1 MLRLVLPLILIANA
15 TWADIGKVAEIQ
27 GSGVIKRDKTVITGE
42 QGSPVQMQDTVATAQ
57 GRMNLHF
64 KDDTR
69 VDVTEHSRMVIDEFV
84 YDANSG
90 TGSLSMKATLGAVRY
105 ASGSIAKN
113 SRRNVNIQTPSATI
127 GVRGTDFVMIVDEL
141 GGSMI
146 TLLPSCNDQG
156 MCITGEI
163 TVTSDTGTVIMNQ
176 AFETTVVEHSGTQ
189 PTEPIKLNLPE
200 DMLTGMLIVR
210 KTAPYDEAAASAES
224 IQNVLDIDFLEFN
237 KLDKDHLAEQTKNI
251 WVTDLDNN
259 NYLNEVYIDQLKNLM
274 KEIVVLFQN
283 SLDIQNAEFLRI
295 REQGLDP
302 ETGIYYADEPPKS
315 VIKRQENDHKLQLD
329 LSQKYG
335 YSIDIIQNGFSIYD
349 YKVGVGNNSI
359 YINQTE

>member
-1 MLRLVLPLILIANA
+1 MRFLLLLIFVANTA
-15 TWADIGKVAEIQ
+15 WADIGKVAEVQ
-27 GSGVIKRDKTVITGE
+27 GSGVIKREQQVIEGA
-42 QGSPVQMQDTVATAQ
+42 QGSLLKMQDTIATAQ

-64 KDDTR
+64 EDDTR

-84 YDANSG
+84 YDPSSG

-105 ASGSIAKN
+105 ASGAIAKN

-127 GVRGTDFVMIVDEL
+127 GVRGTDFVMIIDEL
-141 GGSMI
+141 GGSMV

-156 MCITGEI
+156 MCVTGEI

-189 PTEPIKLNLPE
+189 PTKPLKLDLPE

-210 KTAPYDEAAASAES
+210 KTTPYEEEAASAET
-224 IQNVLDIDFLEFN
+224 IQSVLDIDFLEFD
-237 KLDKDHLAEQTKNI
+237 KLDKDHLAEQTRNI
-251 WVTDLDNN
+251 WVTDLDDS
-259 NYLNEVYIDQLKNLM
+259 YLNEVYIDEMKNLM
-274 KEIVVLFQN
+274 KQIIALFQN
-283 SLDIQNAEFLRI
+283 LLDVQNEEFFRTK
-295 REQGLDP
+295 EQGLDP
-302 ETGIYYADEPPKS
+302 ETGIYYADEPPQS
-315 VIKRQENDHKLQLD
+315 IIKRQENDHELQLD
-329 LSQKYG
+329 LSQQYG

-359 YINQTE
+359 YIEQTE